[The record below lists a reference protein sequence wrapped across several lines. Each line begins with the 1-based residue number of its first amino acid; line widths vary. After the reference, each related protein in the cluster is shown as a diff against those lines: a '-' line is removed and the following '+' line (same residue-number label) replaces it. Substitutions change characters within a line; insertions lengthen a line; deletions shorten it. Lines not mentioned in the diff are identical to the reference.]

1 MTTLDSLKDR
11 YLDVKERVARA
22 AERAGRDPRSI
33 VIVAVSKYS
42 GIDEVRDLI
51 GMGHR
56 DFGESQVQQLMQRAS
71 MIAEWS
77 ARHRLVGSAAAEGA
91 ATPAPV
97 RWHMIGH
104 LQRNKVRKAIELS
117 RLVHSVDSLR
127 LAEEIQHAA
136 MRTDMVAEVLLQVNC
151 SGEASKFGCAV
162 PAALHLAEQ
171 MDTMMNVR
179 LRGLMT
185 MAAPTAVGEEA
196 RPTFARLREL
206 FEDMRRAGVG
216 ADRPAG
222 AGFDLLSMGMSGD
235 FEAAIGEGANVLR
248 LGSAIFGAGRA
259 GSADGGHDGADHGD
273 DDAGGE

>member
-77 ARHRLVGSAAAEGA
+77 ARHRLVGAAAAEGA

-117 RLVHSVDSLR
+117 RLIHSVDSLR

-162 PAALHLAEQ
+162 PAAVHLAEQ

-185 MAAPTAVGEEA
+185 MAAPAAVGEEA

-235 FEAAIGEGANVLR
+235 FEAAIAEGANVLR
-248 LGSAIFGAGRA
+248 LGSAIFGTGRA
-259 GSADGGHDGADHGD
+259 GGADGGHDGADQGD